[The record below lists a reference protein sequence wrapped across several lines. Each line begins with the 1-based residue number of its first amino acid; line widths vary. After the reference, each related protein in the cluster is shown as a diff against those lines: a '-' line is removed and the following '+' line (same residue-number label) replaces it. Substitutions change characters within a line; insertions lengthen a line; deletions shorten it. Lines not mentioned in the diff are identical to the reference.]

1 MCLKYTN
8 DYSDKYIE
16 AYHEGL
22 NARDDDSN
30 PYSMVTGQ
38 AEQYGAWLAGYE
50 ARGGK

>member
-22 NARDDDSN
+22 NAKSDDN
-30 PYSMVTGQ
+30 PYSMTTGQ
-38 AEQYGAWLAGYE
+38 AEQHGAWLAGYE
-50 ARGGK
+50 ARSDK